1 MLFKTTVLALL
12 ESHPTL
18 YQQLRL
24 SRRLMQE
31 MDRYA
36 GEMKTAYLLWLDAGM
51 NSSEATEKVTAE
63 IESRIASEA
72 DRLEG
77 QPSSTM

>member
-1 MLFKTTVLALL
+1 MLYKTTVLALL
-12 ESHPTL
+12 ESHPAL
-18 YQQLRL
+18 YRQLRL

-36 GEMKTAYLLWLDAGM
+36 GEMRTAHLLWMDAGM
-51 NSSEATEKVTAE
+51 NSSEALEKATTE

-72 DRLEG
+72 ARLEG
-77 QPSSTM
+77 QPSSTT